1 MKIMQIS
8 LENEQITFF
17 LFPLFCYF
25 LLELTISFKQKFNNE
40 KFFAKKKWTSTEP
53 FSFLFYAAISF
64 HFLYYVFILYQTM
77 GVANVEW
84 KKFRG
89 KVRQVSRIERF
100 PRFDLISFRVC
111 FPLNFIFKTKILQ
124 FVFLLNWT
132 RIEIPYCI
140 FIRISIFIVLSFC
153 WKCVS
158 QQRKSE

>member
-64 HFLYYVFILYQTM
+64 HFLYYVFILHQTM

-84 KKFRG
+84 KKIPWKSPTSQSNWTF
-89 KVRQVSRIERF
+89 SPIW
-100 PRFDLISFRVC
+100 FDFISCLFSAKFYFQNKNFAVC
-111 FPLNFIFKTKILQ
+111 FSSKLNPDRNSILH
-124 FVFLLNWT
+124 FH
-132 RIEIPYCI
+132 
-140 FIRISIFIVLSFC
+140 
-153 WKCVS
+153 
-158 QQRKSE
+158 

>member
-25 LLELTISFKQKFNNE
+25 LLVLTISFKQKFNNE

-84 KKFRG
+84 KKIPWKSPTSQSNWTF
-89 KVRQVSRIERF
+89 F
-100 PRFDLISFRVC
+100 PRFDSISCLFSAKFYFQNKNIAV
-111 FPLNFIFKTKILQ
+111 FFSSKLNPDRNSILH
-124 FVFLLNWT
+124 FH
-132 RIEIPYCI
+132 
-140 FIRISIFIVLSFC
+140 
-153 WKCVS
+153 
-158 QQRKSE
+158 